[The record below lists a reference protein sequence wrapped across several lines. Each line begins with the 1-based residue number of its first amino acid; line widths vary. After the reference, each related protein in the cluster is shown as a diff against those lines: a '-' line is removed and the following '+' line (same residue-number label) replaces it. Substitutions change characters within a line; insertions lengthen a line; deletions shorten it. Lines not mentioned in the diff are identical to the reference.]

1 MYRAHIRN
9 TTKVIQMNSSTVNNR
24 GQNFLYAAIVAIFA
38 FAMLYGCSGSDK
50 QRIKFATGPQGGS
63 WYPLG
68 GAIKNLVEGRLPD
81 VSVQVL
87 PGAGI
92 ANVKAVE
99 SGQVQIALA
108 NSVST
113 VDGINGRPP
122 FEQKA
127 THVCNVATLYPQFFQ
142 VVTLPEAGIRSPAD
156 LKGKALAGQQK
167 GNTGEAIT
175 DHMLRAYGLSFDDL
189 SRVSYGSYTD
199 SVTLMKDGN
208 AEFFTLGT
216 TIPAGAVMD
225 LASAR
230 TIKLMPI
237 PDDGLKK
244 MQEFNPGYRRGI
256 IPKGTYPKQE
266 QDVPTVEYA
275 THFIV
280 RCDLDDQ
287 LVYDMLDSIHGGIDD
302 LASIARTI
310 AGLKPARMAADIGV
324 PMHPGATRWYQD
336 HGVN

>member
-1 MYRAHIRN
+1 MKYSICKN
-9 TTKVIQMNSSTVNNR
+9 L
-24 GQNFLYAAIVAIFA
+24 FIVAA
-38 FAMLYGCSGSDK
+38 ALACAVLSGCSDSANE
-50 QRIKFATGPQGGS
+50 RIKFVTGPQGGS

-68 GAIKNLVEGRLPD
+68 GAIKNLIENRLEG

-99 SGQVQIALA
+99 SGQAQIGLA

-113 VDGINGRPP
+113 VDAIDGRPP
-122 FEQKA
+122 FTEKA
-127 THVCNVATLYPQFFQ
+127 TNICHVATLYPQFFQ

-167 GNTGEAIT
+167 GNTAEAIT
-175 DHMLRAYGLSFDDL
+175 GHMLRAYGISFDDL

-208 AEFFTLGT
+208 AQFFTLGT

-230 TIKLMPI
+230 DIELMPI
-237 PDDGLKK
+237 PDDGLKS
-244 MQEFNPGYRRGI
+244 MQQFNPGYMRGV
-256 IPKGTYPKQE
+256 IPKGTYPKQT
-266 QDVPTVEYA
+266 QDIPTVEYA
-275 THFIV
+275 THFIA
-280 RCDLDDQ
+280 RCELDDQ
-287 LVYDMLDSIHGGIDD
+287 FVYDVLDSIYGGIAD
-302 LASIARTI
+302 LASIAKAIKGATPEKM
-310 AGLKPARMAADIGV
+310 GKDIGV
-324 PMHPGATRWYQD
+324 PLHPGAARWYKEKTA
-336 HGVN
+336 G

>member
-1 MYRAHIRN
+1 
-9 TTKVIQMNSSTVNNR
+9 MNIPIKNIL
-24 GQNFLYAAIVAIFA
+24 QAIFIA
-38 FAMLYGCSGSDK
+38 SLTCLVLSGCSGSDK

-68 GAIKNLVEGRLPD
+68 GAIKNLAEKQLQD
-81 VSVQVL
+81 VSIQVL

-99 SGQVQIALA
+99 SGQAQMALA

-127 THVCNVATLYPQFFQ
+127 TNVCNIATLYPQYFQ

-175 DHMLRAYGLSFDDL
+175 DHMLRAYGISFDDL

-208 AEFFTLGT
+208 AQFFTLGT

-230 TIKLMPI
+230 DIKLMPI

-256 IPKGTYPKQE
+256 IPKGTYPGQKE
-266 QDVPTVEYA
+266 DVPTVEYA

-280 RCDLDDQ
+280 NCDMDEQ
-287 LVYDMLDSIHGGIDD
+287 LVYDILGSIYGGRDD
-302 LASIARTI
+302 LTSIARAI
-310 AGLKPARMAADIGV
+310 KGLTPAKMAKDIGV
-324 PMHPGATRWYQD
+324 PMHPGAVRWYQEN
-336 HGVN
+336 GVS

>member
-1 MYRAHIRN
+1 MKN
-9 TTKVIQMNSSTVNNR
+9 VISKTLRTALFVALTGMATSGCSDSST
-24 GQNFLYAAIVAIFA
+24 
-38 FAMLYGCSGSDK
+38 
-50 QRIKFATGPQGGS
+50 RIKFVTGPQGGS

-68 GAIKNLVEGRLPD
+68 GAIKNRIEGKIEG

-99 SGQVQIALA
+99 SGKAQIGLA

-113 VDGINGRPP
+113 VDGINGKPP
-122 FEQKA
+122 FKVKA

-142 VVTLPEAGIRSPAD
+142 IVTLADAGIDTPAD
-156 LKGKALAGQQK
+156 LRGKALAGQQK

-175 DHMLRAYGLSFDDL
+175 DHMLQSYGIGFDDL
-189 SRVSYGSYTD
+189 SRVSFGSYMD

-208 AEFFTLGT
+208 AQFFTLGT
-216 TIPAGAVMD
+216 SIPAGAVMD

-230 TIKLMPI
+230 DIKLVGI
-237 PDDGLKK
+237 PDDGLAR
-244 MQEFNPGYRRGI
+244 MREFNAGYRRGI
-256 IPKGTYPKQE
+256 IPKGTYPGQE

-280 RCDLDDQ
+280 RCELDDQ
-287 LVYDMLDSIHGGIDD
+287 MVYDMLDSIYNGRDD
-302 LASIARTI
+302 LAAIARAIQGATP
-310 AGLKPARMAADIGV
+310 GSMGKDIGV
-324 PMHPGATRWYQD
+324 PMHPGATRWYREK
-336 HGVN
+336 GAS

>member
-1 MYRAHIRN
+1 M
-9 TTKVIQMNSSTVNNR
+9 KQMATRILPILIATILVGS
-24 GQNFLYAAIVAIFA
+24 II
-38 FAMLYGCSGSDK
+38 YGCSGSGSE
-50 QRIKFATGPQGGS
+50 RVKFATGPQGGS

-68 GAIKNLVEGRLPD
+68 GAIKNLIENRIEGINI
-81 VSVQVL
+81 QNL

-99 SGQVQIALA
+99 SGQAQIALA

-122 FEQKA
+122 FTEKA
-127 THVCNVATLYPQFFQ
+127 TNVCNVATLYPQYFQ
-142 VVTLPEAGIRSPAD
+142 VVTLPGAGIRDPAD

-175 DHMLRAYGLSFDDL
+175 DHMLRAYGISFDDL
-189 SRVSYGSYTD
+189 SRVSYGNYTD

-208 AEFFTLGT
+208 AQFFTLGT

-230 TIKLMPI
+230 DIELMPI

-256 IPKGTYPKQE
+256 IPKGTYPKQT

-275 THFIV
+275 THFIA
-280 RCDLDDQ
+280 RCELDEQ
-287 LVYDMLDSIHGGIDD
+287 FVYDILDAIYGGLED
-302 LASIARTI
+302 
-310 AGLKPARMAADIGV
+310 MAAIAKAIKTTTAQSMGKDIGV
-324 PMHPGATRWYQD
+324 PMHAGAARWYQEK
-336 HGVN
+336 GIN

>member
-1 MYRAHIRN
+1 MEYTICKILSR
-9 TTKVIQMNSSTVNNR
+9 
-24 GQNFLYAAIVAIFA
+24 LAAATLVCSV
-38 FAMLYGCSGSDK
+38 LSGCSDSGNE
-50 QRIKFATGPQGGS
+50 RIKFVTGPQGGS

-68 GAIKNLVEGRLPD
+68 GAIKNLIENRLEG

-99 SGQVQIALA
+99 SGQAQIGLA

-113 VDGINGRPP
+113 VDAIDGRPP
-122 FEQKA
+122 FTEKA

-142 VVTLPEAGIRSPAD
+142 VVTLPEAEIRSPAD

-167 GNTGEAIT
+167 GNTAEAIT
-175 DHMLRAYGLSFDDL
+175 GHMLQAYGIGFDDL

-208 AEFFTLGT
+208 AQFFTLGT

-230 TIKLMPI
+230 EIRLMPI
-237 PDDGLKK
+237 PDDGLKS
-244 MQEFNPGYRRGI
+244 MQQFNPGYMRGI
-256 IPKGTYPKQE
+256 IPKGTYPKQT
-266 QDVPTVEYA
+266 QDIPTVEYA
-275 THFIV
+275 THFIA
-280 RCDLDDQ
+280 RCELEDQ
-287 LVYDMLDSIHGGIDD
+287 FIYDILDSIYGGIAN
-302 LASIARTI
+302 LTSIAKAIKGATPETM
-310 AGLKPARMAADIGV
+310 GKDIGV
-324 PMHPGATRWYQD
+324 PLHPGAARWYKEKAA
-336 HGVN
+336 G

>member
-1 MYRAHIRN
+1 MNQIIRR
-9 TTKVIQMNSSTVNNR
+9 TY
-24 GQNFLYAAIVAIFA
+24 LALAAALLIGIA
-38 FAMLYGCSGSDK
+38 LNGCSGSGSE
-50 QRIKFATGPQGGS
+50 RVKFATGPQGGS

-68 GAIKNLVEGRLPD
+68 GAIKNLIETRIEG
-81 VSVQVL
+81 VNIQIL

-99 SGQVQIALA
+99 SGQAQIALA

-113 VDGINGRPP
+113 VDGINGRAP
-122 FEQKA
+122 FTEKA
-127 THVCNVATLYPQFFQ
+127 INVCNVATLYPQYFQ

-175 DHMLRAYGLSFDDL
+175 NHMLRAYGIGFDDL

-208 AEFFTLGT
+208 AQFFTLGT

-230 TIKLMPI
+230 EIKLMPI
-237 PDDGLKK
+237 PDEGLNK
-244 MQEFNPGYRRGI
+244 MRQFNPGYMRGI
-256 IPKGTYPKQE
+256 IPKGTYPKQTE
-266 QDVPTVEYA
+266 DVQTVVYA
-275 THFIV
+275 THFIA
-280 RCDLDDQ
+280 RCELDDQ
-287 LVYDMLDSIHGGIDD
+287 FVYEILDSIYGGADD
-302 LASIARTI
+302 LASIAKAIKGVTPEKM
-310 AGLKPARMAADIGV
+310 GKDIGV
-324 PMHPGATRWYQD
+324 PLHPGAARWYKEK
-336 HGVN
+336 GVS

>member
-1 MYRAHIRN
+1 MKRSISR
-9 TTKVIQMNSSTVNNR
+9 TLPVFI
-24 GQNFLYAAIVAIFA
+24 AAIVACSAI
-38 FAMLYGCSGSDK
+38 YGCSESGSE
-50 QRIKFATGPQGGS
+50 RVKFATGPQGGS

-68 GAIKNLVEGRLPD
+68 GAIKNLIENNVEGIK
-81 VSVQVL
+81 VQNL

-99 SGQVQIALA
+99 TGQAQLALA

-122 FEQKA
+122 FTEKA
-127 THVCNVATLYPQFFQ
+127 TNVCNVATLYPQFFQ

-175 DHMLRAYGLSFDDL
+175 DHMLQAYGLGFDDL

-208 AEFFTLGT
+208 AEIFTLGT

-230 TIKLMPI
+230 NVKLMPI
-237 PDDGLKK
+237 PDEGLKR

-256 IPKGTYPKQE
+256 IPKGTYPKQT

-287 LVYDMLDSIHGGIDD
+287 FVYDIVDSIHSG
-302 LASIARTI
+302 LAD
-310 AGLKPARMAADIGV
+310 MAAIAKAIENTTAESMGKDIGV
-324 PMHPGATRWYQD
+324 PMHPGAARWYEEK
-336 HGVN
+336 GIN

>member
-1 MYRAHIRN
+1 MEQLNLKTLHAI
-9 TTKVIQMNSSTVNNR
+9 
-24 GQNFLYAAIVAIFA
+24 AAAVVTCAVLF
-38 FAMLYGCSGSDK
+38 GCSGSGDE
-50 QRIKFATGPQGGS
+50 RIKFATGPQGGS

-68 GAIKNLVEGRLPD
+68 GAIKNLIENNVEGARI
-81 VSVQVL
+81 QNL

-99 SGQVQIALA
+99 SGQAQIALA

-122 FEQKA
+122 FTEKV
-127 THVCNVATLYPQFFQ
+127 TNVCNVATLYPQFFQ
-142 VVTLPEAGIRSPAD
+142 VVTLPEAGIRNPAD
-156 LKGKALAGQQK
+156 LKGKSLAGQQK

-175 DHMLRAYGLSFDDL
+175 GHMLQAYGLGFDDL
-189 SRVSYGSYTD
+189 SRVSFGSYTD

-208 AEFFTLGT
+208 AEVFTLGT

-230 TIKLMPI
+230 TIVLMPI
-237 PDDGLKK
+237 SDQGLKK
-244 MQEFNPGYRRGI
+244 MQQLNPGYRRGI
-256 IPKGTYPKQE
+256 IPKGTYPKQT

-280 RCDLDDQ
+280 RCELDDQ
-287 LVYDMLDSIHGGIDD
+287 FVYDMLDSIHGGLAD
-302 LASIARTI
+302 LAAIAKAIENTT
-310 AGLKPARMAADIGV
+310 AETMGKDIGV
-324 PMHPGATRWYQD
+324 PMHPGAARWYQEK
-336 HGVN
+336 GAS

>member
-1 MYRAHIRN
+1 MKQM
-9 TTKVIQMNSSTVNNR
+9 TTTTAPLLI
-24 GQNFLYAAIVAIFA
+24 AAILACST
-38 FAMLYGCSGSDK
+38 LSGCSGSGSD
-50 QRIKFATGPQGGS
+50 RVKFATGPQGGS

-68 GAIKNLVEGRLPD
+68 GAIKNLIENRVEGINL
-81 VSVQVL
+81 QNL

-99 SGQVQIALA
+99 SGQAQIALA

-113 VDGINGRPP
+113 VDGVNGRPP
-122 FEQKA
+122 FTEKA
-127 THVCNVATLYPQFFQ
+127 TNVCNVATLYPQFFQ

-175 DHMLRAYGLSFDDL
+175 DHMLRAYGISFDDL
-189 SRVSYGSYTD
+189 SRISYGSYTD

-230 TIKLMPI
+230 EITLMPI
-237 PDDGLKK
+237 PDDGLKR

-256 IPKGTYPKQE
+256 IPKGTYPRQT

-280 RCDLDDQ
+280 RCELDDQ
-287 LVYDMLDSIHGGIDD
+287 FVYDILDAIHGGLED
-302 LASIARTI
+302 LAAIAKAIQNTTPETM
-310 AGLKPARMAADIGV
+310 GTDIGV
-324 PMHPGATRWYQD
+324 PMHPGAARWYREK
-336 HGVN
+336 GVS